1 MRVRERAEQ
10 RRPRH
15 QFSKVNRMRAHGSA
29 FPRIRRSFDKHIIGA
44 ARMELKSRMAI
55 PPQAERCSPPPGHL
69 PPPSRSPPRAAW
81 LLRGQLV
88 VHVLSIFKVGLSA
101 ASDNESRVFASS
113 HAHAGCAPPTSRCRF
128 PCAHHRARAFA
139 CARARLG
146 DILIYTLG
154 VMDCQSLTVSVV
166 HDMFLNPWI
175 YGAWRARVW
184 ALGVQ
189 APWAGAAP

>member
-113 HAHAGCAPPTSRCRF
+113 HAHAGCAPPTIPVPLPLRAS
-128 PCAHHRARAFA
+128 PCACVCVRA
-139 CARARLG
+139 CALG
-146 DILIYTLG
+146 RYPHIYIGCNGL
-154 VMDCQSLTVSVV
+154 SVT
-166 HDMFLNPWI
+166 DSQR
-175 YGAWRARVW
+175 GA
-184 ALGVQ
+184 
-189 APWAGAAP
+189 